1 MRKIRETIVVF
12 LVCLSV
18 FSLGACAEKTPQTTD
33 PQTYTIQYADDM
45 GIHSLSVQSG
55 SLYSID
61 PIPERF
67 GYEFLGLFD
76 AEVGGTQYVRANG
89 SSIAAF
95 TDNKNIVLY
104 PQFKAKEFTL
114 ILDYQG
120 ADVTGSRSLSVA
132 YNAEIA
138 ELPLSLTLEHKNF
151 VGWFTRPNRQGR
163 QIADAFGVLP
173 ENRKVTEKVFDLSDP
188 DGYIRLYAGFKG
200 EEFTVTF
207 YFTESSAPEEIQ
219 VEYGTPI
226 REVQPKTRVDG
237 KAVLAWSKKRNDV
250 NLEQVFDGKVTSE
263 MILYAAEFAPVL
275 DFDSNGGNKLNAL
288 IARAGDAIT
297 LPTPTRENYTFK
309 GWQDTSGNDFTAAL
323 MPENSL
329 KLTAVWWAQVA
340 LDGRGGGTFEAISQ
354 EAGTPLALPTPEK
367 DGFIF
372 AGWYNE
378 RNEKTELSVMPH
390 ESVKLKAMYYAVK
403 TETVTILGSNEISL
417 IKWYS
422 YGDIFTMKASSPT
435 RIDFAEAVPYVDW
448 SQPQNISLQFHVEVC
463 DAYDWTWSEWVD
475 KSCRNAY
482 FDFYSVNNTT
492 SAYHIGNYK
501 YENNNTHI
509 DVWKKISFA
518 MELPIQD
525 GAAYFLFSAD
535 FEGVRVQYPG
545 YKYGF
550 RIREFWAEMLLPDLT
565 ELV

>member
-250 NLEQVFDGKVTSE
+250 NLEQVFDGKVTGE

-309 GWQDTSGNDFTAAL
+309 GWQDTSGNDFTAAV

-403 TETVTILGSNEISL
+403 TETLVILEDSIIEVKDSASYNAVFVKKANTRKIAFSAISSQD
-417 IKWYS
+417 WQ
-422 YGDIFTMKASSPT
+422 GTQQT
-435 RIDFAEAVPYVDW
+435 RVKFRVKIR
-448 SQPQNISLQFHVEVC
+448 
-463 DAYDWTWSEWVD
+463 DAIQGGFFNGTFL
-475 KSCRNAY
+475 NAY
-482 FDFYSVNNTT
+482 FKFFSINNTS
-492 SAYHIGNYK
+492 SANLIGEYTFKNK
-501 YENNNTHI
+501 ESAI
-509 DVWKKISFA
+509 KDWKQLEFTLD
-518 MELPIQD
+518 MPITD
-525 GAAYFLFSAD
+525 GTAYFEFSAQCI
-535 FEGVRVQYPG
+535 GTLSG
-545 YKYGF
+545 YIGYYGA
-550 RIREFWAEMLLPDLT
+550 RISDMWAEMLIPDQT
-565 ELV
+565 ALV